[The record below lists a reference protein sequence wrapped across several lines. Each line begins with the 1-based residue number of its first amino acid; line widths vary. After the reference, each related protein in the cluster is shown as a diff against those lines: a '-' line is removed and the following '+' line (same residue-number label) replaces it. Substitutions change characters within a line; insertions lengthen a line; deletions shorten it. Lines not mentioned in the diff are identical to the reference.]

1 MDLEPITLRT
11 PLSLRGSFAFPLQS
25 RRARREVLI
34 GAALLLI
41 PLVGWLLNMGHRVM
55 MVHRMLH
62 GEPAWPSWRNY
73 GELLK
78 HGLVTFAGM
87 LFYYA
92 PGLALLAAAWFAHVP
107 ALAAAG
113 GLLLVLATLAIP
125 GYMTHY
131 CRAFD
136 AAEIFDPARA
146 LGRALQGG
154 AAYWKAWSIAIAALL
169 LSFTGLL
176 ALGIGFLV
184 TSVWFWQV
192 AGFSFASVFSQRY
205 LGVAPRQP
213 GLLRG
218 TLLHYEAPFDSVAA
232 DEWDVLGEGTSSSR
246 Q

>member
-1 MDLEPITLRT
+1 MDLEPITLRA
-11 PLSLRGSFAFPLQS
+11 PLSLRGSFAFPLQG
-25 RRARREVLI
+25 RQARREVLV

-78 HGLVTFAGM
+78 HGLVTFGGM

-92 PGLALLAAAWFAHVP
+92 PGLALLAVAWFAHVP

-136 AAEIFDPARA
+136 AAEIFNPARA

-154 AAYWKAWSIAIAALL
+154 AAYWHAWSIAVAALL
-169 LSFTGLL
+169 LSFAGLL

-205 LGVAPRQP
+205 LDMAAVSRAGAS
-213 GLLRG
+213 GA
-218 TLLHYEAPFDSVAA
+218 LLHYEDPLKPVAE
-232 DEWDVLGEGTSSSR
+232 DDWEVLREGASS
-246 Q
+246 